1 MKFTNILVPVS
12 GLPIEEEAIRLACQ
26 MARQDKAK
34 LLLLYVITVQRAL
47 PLNAESTPETERA
60 EKILEHAE
68 QIARKCGAPVETD
81 LLQARTAGTALVDAA
96 QERGVD
102 LIVMSVPFR
111 RKPDQFYLGSTT
123 TYVLNHAPCRV
134 WFCRESMPAGGPEI
148 K

>member
-12 GLPIEEEAIRLACQ
+12 GLPLEEESIQLACQ

-34 LLLLYVITVQRAL
+34 VLLLYVITVQRAL
-47 PLNAESTPETERA
+47 PLNAESTPEIERA

-68 QIARKCGAPVETD
+68 AVARKCGVAVETD
-81 LLQARTAGTALVDAA
+81 LLQARSAGAALVDAA
-96 QERGVD
+96 LERGVD

-111 RKPDQFYLGSTT
+111 RKPELFYLGTTT
-123 TYVLNHAPCRV
+123 TYVLNHAACRV
-134 WFCRESMPAGGPEI
+134 WFCRAPASGDT